1 MESINILIPNLG
13 QKTVISEGDI
23 DKKSQTLNYEAEL
36 LSIISVTGLDLS
48 NATASKSS
56 SLHLF

>member
-36 LSIISVTGLDLS
+36 LLIISVTGLDLN
-48 NATASKSS
+48 NATA
-56 SLHLF
+56 

>member
-13 QKTVISEGDI
+13 QKTVISLGDI

-36 LSIISVTGLDLS
+36 LLIISVRGLDLS